1 MLIVDTGVLVAV
13 GDEADRYYR
22 PCRDLLE
29 TDLGPLVTN
38 ALVVAETA
46 YMLRRGLGGVAE
58 LALLE
63 MIRDGTLIVVN
74 LLPEDWDRVAEL
86 VERYDDLGLGVTDA
100 SVIAMAERL
109 GARVWARGHAAS
121 LRFEQVAGA
130 RGVRDRCWRRRRGRS
145 SAAGPD
151 VAWAD

>member
-1 MLIVDTGVLVAV
+1 VLIVDTGVLVAV
-13 GDEADRYYR
+13 GDEADRYYE

-63 MIRDGTLIVVN
+63 MIREGTLIAVN

-109 GARVWARGHAAS
+109 GASRVATLDRAHFRVVRPRHIPA
-121 LRFEQVAGA
+121 FELLPNVAE
-130 RGVRDRCWRRRRGRS
+130 
-145 SAAGPD
+145 
-151 VAWAD
+151 

>member
-1 MLIVDTGVLVAV
+1 MLVAV
-13 GDEADRYYR
+13 GDEADRYYK

-29 TDLGPLVTN
+29 TDQGPLVTN

-63 MIRDGTLIVVN
+63 MIRDGTLLVVN

-100 SVIAMAERL
+100 SVIDMAERL
-109 GARVWARGHAAS
+109 GASRVATLDRAHFRVVRPRHLPA
-121 LRFEQVAGA
+121 FEFLPNVAE
-130 RGVRDRCWRRRRGRS
+130 
-145 SAAGPD
+145 
-151 VAWAD
+151 